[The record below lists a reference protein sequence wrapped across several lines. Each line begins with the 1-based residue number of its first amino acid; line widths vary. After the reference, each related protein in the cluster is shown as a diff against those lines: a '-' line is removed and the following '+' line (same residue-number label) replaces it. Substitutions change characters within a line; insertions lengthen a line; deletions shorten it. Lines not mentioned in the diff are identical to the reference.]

1 MAKLNNTQLNAIEK
15 RLQERF
21 IMYLNKIALSA
32 EKQNALREETQKE
45 FDAYVLSLPASEI
58 LEKDYRGRF
67 CVKDKFN
74 ECPYENFRAKFETAG
89 YKEYFY
95 ACNKYFV
102 PSAELPNI
110 EKLVTESQDILFKV
124 TMLDA
129 LDAMKLVDDF
139 TGTLV

>member
-32 EKQNALREETQKE
+32 EKQNTLREETQKE

-67 CVKDKFN
+67 DVKSKFN
-74 ECPYENFRAKFETAG
+74 ECSYENFRAKFEAAG
-89 YKEYFY
+89 YKEYIY

-102 PSAELPNI
+102 PSAELPKI
-110 EKLVTESQDILFKV
+110 EKLVTDSQDILFKV